1 MQKALHHLKTAD
13 PIMGRIIEQVGPYAI
28 AFAEPTFNT
37 LVRSIV
43 GQQLSGKV
51 ARVIYGRLVD
61 ACGGTVTPE
70 AVLKLRM
77 PKLRSIGLSKQKS
90 EYIRDLAKRT
100 SSGELDFTALAAMV
114 DDDVYE
120 CLTAIKGIGPWTVQ
134 MFLMFALRRVNV
146 MPVAD
151 LGIQVAIQKAYGL
164 PVRPKPSEVAEFAR
178 KWHPFCTVASWYLWR
193 SLGDG
198 VGM

>member
-1 MQKALHHLKTAD
+1 MRKALLHLKTAD
-13 PIMGRIIEQVGPYAI
+13 PIMGRLIEQIGPYAI
-28 AFAEPTFNT
+28 AYSEPNFET

-51 ARVIYGRLVD
+51 AKVIFGRLAA
-61 ACGGTVTPE
+61 ACGDAVTPE
-70 AVLKLRM
+70 AILKLRM
-77 PKLRSIGLSKQKS
+77 QKLRAIGLSKQKI
-90 EYIRDLAKRT
+90 EYIRDLARRT
-100 SSGELDFTALAAMV
+100 VSGEVEFAALALLA
-114 DDDVYE
+114 DNE
-120 CLTAIKGIGPWTVQ
+120 IHTRLTAIKGIGPWTVH

-164 PVRPKPSEVAEFAR
+164 AARPKPKEVAELAA